1 MASGTELEVLKIVQ
15 KRGGETNLFGVAS
28 ELRVST
34 DYTKIIC
41 RSLGM
46 ADYLDVFS
54 SGKVKLTPKG
64 QRVLEKK
71 AAGSSPDEDEKAPQS
86 PEEKFRRWT
95 SK

>member
-1 MASGTELEVLKIVQ
+1 MVSGTELEVLKIVQ

-28 ELRVST
+28 ELKMST
-34 DYTKIIC
+34 DYAKIIC

-46 ADYLDVFS
+46 ADYLDLFS
-54 SGKVKLTPKG
+54 SGKVRLTPKG
-64 QRVLEKK
+64 ERVLEKK
-71 AAGSSPDEDEKAPQS
+71 TSPGEEEKAPQS